1 MPAAQVIVTR
11 PAREAA
17 TWVQA
22 LRQQGF
28 DAQALPLIDIQSL
41 PHQPELLA
49 AWGHIERYHA
59 VMFVSANAV
68 TGFFEAL
75 EIIHGDATKKIA
87 LPQRCWATGPGT
99 TRALLQARVPAAQ
112 IDAPATDAPTL
123 DSEALWQRVHP
134 QIQGGERVLI
144 VRGTDAQH
152 SAAVGVGRDW
162 LTQQLLA
169 AGAEVDT
176 VVSYERRCPVWSEA
190 QSAQVRAA
198 MPHSV
203 WVLSSSEAIRNLQS
217 LLPDQSLGLARA
229 VATHPR
235 IAQMAE
241 KAGFGVVITS
251 HPAIDEVARSI
262 KSLT

>member
-1 MPAAQVIVTR
+1 VPAAQVIVTR

-17 TWVQA
+17 IWVQA
-22 LRQQGF
+22 LRQHGF
-28 DAQALPLIDIQSL
+28 DAQALPLINIQSL

-49 AWGHIERYHA
+49 AWSHIERYHA

-68 TGFFEAL
+68 TGFFEAF
-75 EIIHGDATKKIA
+75 EMTQSVATKKIVF
-87 LPQRCWATGPGT
+87 LKRCWATGPGT

-123 DSEALWQRVHP
+123 DSEALWQRVHS

-162 LTQQLLA
+162 LTQRLLA
-169 AGAEVDT
+169 AGAEVET

-198 MPHSV
+198 LPRSV
-203 WVLSSSEAIRNLQS
+203 WVLSSSEAIQNLQS
-217 LLPDQSLGLARA
+217 LLPEQSLGLARA

-235 IAQMAE
+235 IAQIAE

-251 HPAIDEVARSI
+251 HPAIDEVTRSI